1 MAVAAESRERDG
13 AVAVARRDLVV
24 TGMTCASCVA
34 SVEDALRGVPGVR
47 SADVNLATER
57 ARVEVDPARADVTAL
72 VRAVERAGYGALAV
86 SEDERERAATE
97 QQERAVR
104 RAYVRA
110 LGRRLAIAAA
120 LAVPT
125 MALSMADLAF
135 PALMEAAWRPY
146 VLFALASPVQLWA
159 ALPFYRGA
167 LSAAR
172 HRRADMNTLV
182 VLGTTTAYLVSV
194 AATFFSGLFDSL
206 GLEPRQYLYYDT
218 ATAIVALILV
228 GRYLE
233 ARARA
238 HTSDAVRSLAALG
251 AKSARVRRRGG
262 AEEDVPIEKLVVG
275 DVVVVRP
282 GETVATDGLIVAGS
296 SGVDESMVTGE
307 SLPVEKRAGDDVTGG
322 TLNRSGTFRFRV
334 TRVGADTLLAQ
345 IVRMV
350 EEAQGSKAP
359 IQRLVDRV
367 AAVFVPVVLVVAFAS
382 ALAWLAF
389 GPHPSFGYALTAFVA
404 VLIIACPCA
413 LGLAT
418 PTAIIVGTGRGAS
431 RGILVKSADA
441 LEAAKAIDV
450 VAFDKTGTLT
460 VGRPRVTDYLS
471 CAGIGE
477 DEVLRLLAGAELR
490 SEHPLAAAVVEAARE
505 RGLSVAEPES
515 FEALPG
521 EGVHARVDGRDVWIG
536 TPDLARARGFAEL
549 GDGMVSHHQAAGKTV
564 LVGTI
569 DGEPGAVLAVADVV
583 KASAKEALAEV
594 KRMGLRTLLVSGDAR
609 RTAQAIARELGI
621 DDVRAEVRPGA
632 KADLVAQLQREGH
645 RVAMVGDGVNDA
657 PALARA
663 DLGIAIGSGTDV
675 AIATADIV
683 LVGGDPRGVPRALR
697 LARRTLATIRENLFW
712 AFAYNVA
719 LIPVAAGVLYPFRG
733 ARRRRPARRVWRRH
747 ARVHAARHVIRD
759 RGGTRHR
766 RHVAEPG
773 RRAVL
778 GRVRVARVP
787 RHARPGSARRRA
799 SGGRRRL
806 VHRAALGR
814 ARLARSEDG
823 TDEGGQARSWLGA
836 ARCHRRT
843 GWRAVDH
850 RRRPERDRARR
861 PEDERGEALSAPA
874 DVRRGE
880 PQHRGVRPRRDPL
893 VHRPGGLVRTARPAN
908 RRAADVR
915 RPARCGTVRHH
926 LVSRRQRVLRVACR
940 ELRRTDRSR
949 ERRRDGAPAADAEPG
964 RAPRVVRFAEPGL
977 GRRVERRPA
986 RAVRPRER
994 VEGVE
999 APGSAPDGL
1008 RGVRR

>member
-1 MAVAAESRERDG
+1 VAVAAESRERDG

-719 LIPVAAGVLYPFRG
+719 LIPVAAGVLYPF
-733 ARRRRPARRVWRRH
+733 
-747 ARVHAARHVIRD
+747 
-759 RGGTRHR
+759 
-766 RHVAEPG
+766 
-773 RRAVL
+773 
-778 GRVRVARVP
+778 
-787 RHARPGSARRRA
+787 
-799 SGGRRRL
+799 
-806 VHRAALGR
+806 
-814 ARLARSEDG
+814 
-823 TDEGGQARSWLGA
+823 
-836 ARCHRRT
+836 T
-843 GWRAVDH
+843 GWL
-850 RRRPERDRARR
+850 
-861 PEDERGEALSAPA
+861 LSP
-874 DVRRGE
+874 V
-880 PQHRGVRPRRDPL
+880 L
-893 VHRPGGLVRTARPAN
+893 
-908 RRAADVR
+908 AAGAMAISSV
-915 RPARCGTVRHH
+915 TV
-926 LVSRRQRVLRVACR
+926 VTNSLR
-940 ELRRTDRSR
+940 LR
-949 ERRRDGAPAADAEPG
+949 
-964 RAPRVVRFAEPGL
+964 
-977 GRRVERRPA
+977 
-986 RAVRPRER
+986 
-994 VEGVE
+994 
-999 APGSAPDGL
+999 SAHIG
-1008 RGVRR
+1008 

>member
-441 LEAAKAIDV
+441 LEAAKAIDI

-569 DGEPGAVLAVADVV
+569 DGEPGAVLADADVV

-719 LIPVAAGVLYPFRG
+719 LIPVAAGVLYPF
-733 ARRRRPARRVWRRH
+733 
-747 ARVHAARHVIRD
+747 
-759 RGGTRHR
+759 
-766 RHVAEPG
+766 
-773 RRAVL
+773 
-778 GRVRVARVP
+778 
-787 RHARPGSARRRA
+787 
-799 SGGRRRL
+799 
-806 VHRAALGR
+806 
-814 ARLARSEDG
+814 
-823 TDEGGQARSWLGA
+823 
-836 ARCHRRT
+836 T
-843 GWRAVDH
+843 GWL
-850 RRRPERDRARR
+850 
-861 PEDERGEALSAPA
+861 LSP
-874 DVRRGE
+874 V
-880 PQHRGVRPRRDPL
+880 L
-893 VHRPGGLVRTARPAN
+893 
-908 RRAADVR
+908 AAGAMAISSV
-915 RPARCGTVRHH
+915 TV
-926 LVSRRQRVLRVACR
+926 VTNSLR
-940 ELRRTDRSR
+940 LR
-949 ERRRDGAPAADAEPG
+949 
-964 RAPRVVRFAEPGL
+964 
-977 GRRVERRPA
+977 
-986 RAVRPRER
+986 
-994 VEGVE
+994 
-999 APGSAPDGL
+999 SAHIG
-1008 RGVRR
+1008 

>member
-57 ARVEVDPARADVTAL
+57 ARVEVDPARTDVTAL

-296 SGVDESMVTGE
+296 SAVDESMVTGE

-536 TPDLARARGFAEL
+536 TPDLARAHGFAEL

-697 LARRTLATIRENLFW
+697 LARRTLTTIRENLFW

-719 LIPVAAGVLYPFRG
+719 LIPVAAGVLYPF
-733 ARRRRPARRVWRRH
+733 
-747 ARVHAARHVIRD
+747 
-759 RGGTRHR
+759 
-766 RHVAEPG
+766 
-773 RRAVL
+773 
-778 GRVRVARVP
+778 
-787 RHARPGSARRRA
+787 
-799 SGGRRRL
+799 
-806 VHRAALGR
+806 
-814 ARLARSEDG
+814 
-823 TDEGGQARSWLGA
+823 
-836 ARCHRRT
+836 T
-843 GWRAVDH
+843 GWL
-850 RRRPERDRARR
+850 
-861 PEDERGEALSAPA
+861 LSP
-874 DVRRGE
+874 V
-880 PQHRGVRPRRDPL
+880 L
-893 VHRPGGLVRTARPAN
+893 
-908 RRAADVR
+908 AAGAMAISSV
-915 RPARCGTVRHH
+915 TV
-926 LVSRRQRVLRVACR
+926 VTNSLR
-940 ELRRTDRSR
+940 LR
-949 ERRRDGAPAADAEPG
+949 
-964 RAPRVVRFAEPGL
+964 
-977 GRRVERRPA
+977 
-986 RAVRPRER
+986 
-994 VEGVE
+994 
-999 APGSAPDGL
+999 SAHIG
-1008 RGVRR
+1008 

>member
-97 QQERAVR
+97 QQERAAR

-477 DEVLRLLAGAELR
+477 DQVLRLLAGAELR

-719 LIPVAAGVLYPFRG
+719 LIPVAAGVLYPF
-733 ARRRRPARRVWRRH
+733 
-747 ARVHAARHVIRD
+747 
-759 RGGTRHR
+759 
-766 RHVAEPG
+766 
-773 RRAVL
+773 
-778 GRVRVARVP
+778 
-787 RHARPGSARRRA
+787 
-799 SGGRRRL
+799 
-806 VHRAALGR
+806 
-814 ARLARSEDG
+814 
-823 TDEGGQARSWLGA
+823 
-836 ARCHRRT
+836 T
-843 GWRAVDH
+843 GWL
-850 RRRPERDRARR
+850 
-861 PEDERGEALSAPA
+861 LSP
-874 DVRRGE
+874 V
-880 PQHRGVRPRRDPL
+880 L
-893 VHRPGGLVRTARPAN
+893 
-908 RRAADVR
+908 AAGAMAISSV
-915 RPARCGTVRHH
+915 TV
-926 LVSRRQRVLRVACR
+926 VTNSLR
-940 ELRRTDRSR
+940 LR
-949 ERRRDGAPAADAEPG
+949 
-964 RAPRVVRFAEPGL
+964 
-977 GRRVERRPA
+977 
-986 RAVRPRER
+986 
-994 VEGVE
+994 
-999 APGSAPDGL
+999 SAHIG
-1008 RGVRR
+1008 

>member
-296 SGVDESMVTGE
+296 SAVDESMVTGE
-307 SLPVEKRAGDDVTGG
+307 SLPVEKRAGDDVTGR
-322 TLNRSGTFRFRV
+322 TLNRSGVFRFRV

-536 TPDLARARGFAEL
+536 TPDLARAHGFAEL

-719 LIPVAAGVLYPFRG
+719 LIPVAAGVLYPF
-733 ARRRRPARRVWRRH
+733 
-747 ARVHAARHVIRD
+747 
-759 RGGTRHR
+759 
-766 RHVAEPG
+766 
-773 RRAVL
+773 
-778 GRVRVARVP
+778 
-787 RHARPGSARRRA
+787 
-799 SGGRRRL
+799 
-806 VHRAALGR
+806 
-814 ARLARSEDG
+814 
-823 TDEGGQARSWLGA
+823 
-836 ARCHRRT
+836 T
-843 GWRAVDH
+843 GWL
-850 RRRPERDRARR
+850 
-861 PEDERGEALSAPA
+861 LSP
-874 DVRRGE
+874 V
-880 PQHRGVRPRRDPL
+880 L
-893 VHRPGGLVRTARPAN
+893 
-908 RRAADVR
+908 AAGAMAISSV
-915 RPARCGTVRHH
+915 TV
-926 LVSRRQRVLRVACR
+926 VTNSLR
-940 ELRRTDRSR
+940 LR
-949 ERRRDGAPAADAEPG
+949 
-964 RAPRVVRFAEPGL
+964 
-977 GRRVERRPA
+977 
-986 RAVRPRER
+986 
-994 VEGVE
+994 
-999 APGSAPDGL
+999 SAHIG
-1008 RGVRR
+1008 

>member
-296 SGVDESMVTGE
+296 SAVDESMVTGE

-477 DEVLRLLAGAELR
+477 DEVLRLLAGAELC

-719 LIPVAAGVLYPFRG
+719 LIPVAAGVLYPF
-733 ARRRRPARRVWRRH
+733 
-747 ARVHAARHVIRD
+747 
-759 RGGTRHR
+759 
-766 RHVAEPG
+766 
-773 RRAVL
+773 
-778 GRVRVARVP
+778 
-787 RHARPGSARRRA
+787 
-799 SGGRRRL
+799 
-806 VHRAALGR
+806 
-814 ARLARSEDG
+814 
-823 TDEGGQARSWLGA
+823 
-836 ARCHRRT
+836 T
-843 GWRAVDH
+843 GWL
-850 RRRPERDRARR
+850 
-861 PEDERGEALSAPA
+861 LSP
-874 DVRRGE
+874 V
-880 PQHRGVRPRRDPL
+880 L
-893 VHRPGGLVRTARPAN
+893 
-908 RRAADVR
+908 AAGAMAISSV
-915 RPARCGTVRHH
+915 TV
-926 LVSRRQRVLRVACR
+926 VTNSLR
-940 ELRRTDRSR
+940 LR
-949 ERRRDGAPAADAEPG
+949 
-964 RAPRVVRFAEPGL
+964 
-977 GRRVERRPA
+977 
-986 RAVRPRER
+986 
-994 VEGVE
+994 
-999 APGSAPDGL
+999 SAHIG
-1008 RGVRR
+1008 